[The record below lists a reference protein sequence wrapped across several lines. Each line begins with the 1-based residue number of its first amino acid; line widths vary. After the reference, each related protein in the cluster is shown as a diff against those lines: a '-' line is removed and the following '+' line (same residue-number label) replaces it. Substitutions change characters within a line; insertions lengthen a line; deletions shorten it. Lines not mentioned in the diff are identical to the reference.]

1 LDYLTEAEPLRERP
15 PHQPSIPARAP
26 LPPPRVDPHYFPL
39 ALPRMFGYL
48 TVPPRELLTTYTDQ
62 PEMESAGVTKKGKR
76 KVKSFA
82 FPENL
87 RFETADW
94 PNDEGFTW
102 DKAGYDVIIG

>member
-1 LDYLTEAEPLRERP
+1 
-15 PHQPSIPARAP
+15 
-26 LPPPRVDPHYFPL
+26 
-39 ALPRMFGYL
+39 
-48 TVPPRELLTTYTDQ
+48 
-62 PEMESAGVTKKGKR
+62 MESAGVTKKGKR